1 LTHWAIEAKVVGTT
15 HHKNIVFEKIIKK
28 NDSALSTLDT
38 PSDLPPMSDI
48 KKPFLP
54 TDTYRPGGIPK
65 QAGTIG
71 TTVLTT
77 EAEFKGSLAF
87 SGELQLNGR
96 LEGNIESDGGTLLV
110 GEEALVKAD
119 IKVNEVVVYGKVQG
133 NITAQG
139 RIELRGKA
147 QVYGDIRSNRIVIDD
162 GVIFVGRSETLSGK
176 SEHQEDFS
184 QIFTRLKSSKPA
196 NGISISKPASTG
208 S

>member
-1 LTHWAIEAKVVGTT
+1 
-15 HHKNIVFEKIIKK
+15 
-28 NDSALSTLDT
+28 
-38 PSDLPPMSDI
+38 MSEPT
-48 KKPFLP
+48 KKPLLP
-54 TDTYRPGGIPK
+54 TDTYRPGLSKPSSS
-65 QAGTIG
+65 TG

-96 LEGNIESDGGTLLV
+96 LEGNIESDGGTLMV

-119 IKVNEVVVYGKVQG
+119 IKVNDIVVYGKVQG

-162 GVIFVGRSETLSGK
+162 GVVFVGRSETLTGK
-176 SEHQEDFS
+176 AEAHEDFS
-184 QIFTRLKSSKPA
+184 QIFTRLKSSKST
-196 NGISISKPASTG
+196 NGISTSSSSSKAI
-208 S
+208 